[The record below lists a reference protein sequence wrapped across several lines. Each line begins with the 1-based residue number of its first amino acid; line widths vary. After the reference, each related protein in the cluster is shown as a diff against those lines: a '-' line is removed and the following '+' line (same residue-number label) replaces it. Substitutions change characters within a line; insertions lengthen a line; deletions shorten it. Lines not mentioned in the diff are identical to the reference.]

1 MTGTADN
8 TLWIYDDYG
17 VILNV
22 NDWQFTDNVRLST
35 DVCLLAM
42 KAQDDGVDRG
52 LIASTNTGVVTDS
65 TWKCTVEEEEGW
77 HTENFDDSQW
87 PFAVERYIN
96 GDGVWGFYDLID
108 SQAHWIW
115 TGNTASVIY
124 CRKRLCPGE
133 FIACN

>member
-1 MTGTADN
+1 MLTGSLIVTGTADN

-42 KAQDDGVDRG
+42 KAQDYGVDRG

-65 TWKCTVEEEEGW
+65 TWKCSGSQPTDDSW
-77 HTENFDDSQW
+77 MSDASFDDSDW
-87 PFAVERYIN
+87 NSAVIVPSN
-96 GDGVWGFYDLID
+96 IHLPT
-108 SQAHWIW
+108 IW
-115 TGNTASVIY
+115 HSSTSCSTAY
-124 CRKRLCPGE
+124 CRKILPV
-133 FIACN
+133 